1 MRKVNRIKLLLA
13 IGVVVLGPILLG
25 VVDYLSGG
33 QTTCVYDT
41 VGLGCMGCNGLS
53 AFYAFRHG
61 RILESFRANPFI
73 LLWVGLGTI
82 LIANELYIYLRRYFD
97 RGYTKES
104 LVDSLIKK
112 MFKGIDFKEE

>member
-1 MRKVNRIKLLLA
+1 MNRIKLLLVM
-13 IGVVVLGPILLG
+13 GVVVLGPVLLG
-25 VVDYLSGG
+25 VVDYLSHGE
-33 QTTCVYDT
+33 TTCIYDA
-41 VGLGCMGCNGLS
+41 VGLGCMGCNGS
-53 AFYAFRHG
+53 GAFYELRRG

-97 RGYTKES
+97 REYTKES

-112 MFKGIDFKEE
+112 MFEGIDFKEE